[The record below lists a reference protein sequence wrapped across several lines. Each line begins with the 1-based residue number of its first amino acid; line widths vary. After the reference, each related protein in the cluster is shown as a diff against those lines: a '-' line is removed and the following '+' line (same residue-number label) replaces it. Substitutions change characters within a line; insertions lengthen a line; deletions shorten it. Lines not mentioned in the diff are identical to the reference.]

1 HGCFSETKNKP
12 GRVLFLIYPS
22 IIHTYIH
29 TYMSII
35 HNVLC
40 MHVKRRR
47 PPKYRFFRKKLS
59 GLDKMTP
66 NQFVSLG
73 KEKAQRHKRKRVDDM
88 YENDEVKSAVTER
101 AVEVQTNL
109 SSEFPSLIKYM
120 LPSHVTG
127 GFWLGLPKDFCLK
140 HLPKEDRMIVLEDEE
155 GKEFQAKYLVEK
167 TGLSGGWRGFSIAH
181 KLLEGDVCVFHLI
194 KPSKLKVYIV
204 RREGSDEMNVAL
216 GLLKLESS
224 TQPMDLGKSFLFPVA
239 IFIFFINLKEPK
251 ICEGT
256 RDESLGNYGVEENRI
271 CVETTGKPLEV
282 LPLGIYPKTI
292 HNNDPTL
299 SSTSLGPTPY
309 HSENDSEDLG
319 SEVLDGI
326 RLSES
331 IVDFKE
337 VKSIENFKILANG
350 LIINSE
356 LAKYVQMKYYE
367 LCCSQKSFLHDHLLE
382 GLNYKLVAG
391 VIAET
396 VNIADA
402 IRAAKLTTSHHNF
415 LTWDQTLKS
424 FEGLGMKVGML
435 RSRLDRLMNLSLKAK
450 RHQEARLEQ
459 VHAKEEERKLE
470 AKLLEVTEA
479 LNRLDREI
487 GSLEEGNADR
497 LEILFQDKA
506 SAPW

>member
-1 HGCFSETKNKP
+1 MAVSPKQRISP
-12 GRVLFLIYPS
+12 
-22 IIHTYIH
+22 
-29 TYMSII
+29 
-35 HNVLC
+35 
-40 MHVKRRR
+40 VKRRR

-224 TQPMDLGKSFLFPVA
+224 TQPMDLGKSFLFP
-239 IFIFFINLKEPK
+239 EPK

-487 GSLEEGNADR
+487 GSLEEENADR
-497 LEILFQDKA
+497 LEILFQEKA

>member
-1 HGCFSETKNKP
+1 MAVSPKQRISPVKA
-12 GRVLFLIYPS
+12 
-22 IIHTYIH
+22 
-29 TYMSII
+29 
-35 HNVLC
+35 
-40 MHVKRRR
+40 KRRR
-47 PPKYRFFRKKLS
+47 PPKIKFFRKKLS
-59 GLDKMTP
+59 GLDKRTP

-88 YENDEVKSAVTER
+88 YENDEVKSALMER
-101 AVEVQTNL
+101 AVEVQANL

-155 GKEFQAKYLVEK
+155 GIEFQAKYLAEK
-167 TGLSGGWRGFSIAH
+167 TGLSGGWRRFSIAH

-194 KPSKLKVYIV
+194 KTSKLKVYIV
-204 RREGSDEMNVAL
+204 RSKGSDEVNVAL

-224 TQPMDLGKSFLFPVA
+224 TEPMDLV
-239 IFIFFINLKEPK
+239 KEPK
-251 ICEGT
+251 FCEGI

-271 CVETTGKPLEV
+271 CVETTGKSLEV

-299 SSTSLGPTPY
+299 SSTNLGPTPY

-331 IVDFKE
+331 IVEFKE

-367 LCCSQKSFLHDHLLE
+367 LCCSQKSFLHDHLLG

-435 RSRLDRLMNLSLKAK
+435 RSRLDQLMNLSLKAK
-450 RHQEARLEQ
+450 RYQEARLEQ
-459 VHAKEEERKLE
+459 VHAKEEKRKLE

-479 LNRLDREI
+479 LNRLDIEI
-487 GSLEEGNADR
+487 GSLEEENADR
-497 LEILFQDKA
+497 LELLFQEKA

>member
-1 HGCFSETKNKP
+1 MAVSPKQRISPVK
-12 GRVLFLIYPS
+12 
-22 IIHTYIH
+22 
-29 TYMSII
+29 
-35 HNVLC
+35 
-40 MHVKRRR
+40 VKRRR

-224 TQPMDLGKSFLFPVA
+224 TQPMDLGKSFLFPV
-239 IFIFFINLKEPK
+239 
-251 ICEGT
+251 
-256 RDESLGNYGVEENRI
+256 
-271 CVETTGKPLEV
+271 

-459 VHAKEEERKLE
+459 VHAKEEKRKLE

-479 LNRLDREI
+479 LNRLDIEI
-487 GSLEEGNADR
+487 GSLEEENADR
-497 LEILFQDKA
+497 LEILFQEKA